1 MKSVRSGWKRCLI
14 APLILIA
21 SLVMWI
27 EESLWNGLKWLM
39 AILARLTWIRYLESL
54 IQRLSPAATVVVFL
68 LPLTLLFPFKLLAL
82 YWLSR
87 GQWLASLSVLIA
99 AKLLGTALEARMF
112 VLCRPQLLMLPWFK
126 WLHDGFL
133 WWHDRLYAAFTG
145 LKIYQ
150 LARAQLTAI
159 KQAAQS
165 LIRQIRQR
173 WHEIKHRSNQDS
185 L

>member
-1 MKSVRSGWKRCLI
+1 MKPVRSGWKRCLI

-99 AKLLGTALEARMF
+99 AKLLGTAMEARMF

-126 WLHDGFL
+126 WLHDGFIR
-133 WWHDRLYAAFTG
+133 WHDRLYAALTG
-145 LKIYQ
+145 LKIY
-150 LARAQLTAI
+150 R
-159 KQAAQS
+159 
-165 LIRQIRQR
+165 
-173 WHEIKHRSNQDS
+173 
-185 L
+185 

>member
-1 MKSVRSGWKRCLI
+1 
-14 APLILIA
+14 
-21 SLVMWI
+21 
-27 EESLWNGLKWLM
+27 
-39 AILARLTWIRYLESL
+39 
-54 IQRLSPAATVVVFL
+54 
-68 LPLTLLFPFKLLAL
+68 
-82 YWLSR
+82 
-87 GQWLASLSVLIA
+87 
-99 AKLLGTALEARMF
+99 MF

-133 WWHDRLYAAFTG
+133 WWHDRLYAALTG
-145 LKIYQ
+145 LKIYK

-173 WHEIKHRSNQDS
+173 WHEIKHGSNQDS